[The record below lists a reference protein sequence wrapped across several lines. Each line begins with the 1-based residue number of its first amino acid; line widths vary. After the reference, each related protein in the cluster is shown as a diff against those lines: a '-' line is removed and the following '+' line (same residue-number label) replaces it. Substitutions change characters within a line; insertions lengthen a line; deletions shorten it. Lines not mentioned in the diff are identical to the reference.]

1 MALRRRMNRAVQ
13 RDGRLIAKK
22 TAVAIGFRTRRAPAA
37 TALYRRCPARRRARE
52 RHQMRRFRR
61 NRNVTVH
68 GGPVFLGLS
77 RLVVRCLSCRVCHVL
92 RATSHSDPRRK
103 QAGCN
108 TKAQTKAPLTCR
120 PADHAPARGHNQLA
134 ADLHKTTISGQIE
147 ALEGLNAG
155 FWSWL
160 NDAAGTKM
168 HIRQKRSKMG
178 VDTST
183 HPRLYPLHT
192 DGNATRRR
200 RDRASLEKRLPQ
212 PESLRATAKVVPEA
226 PLFDK
231 CRQKEKRGRR
241 CSCGL
246 AFGSVID
253 ETLAVLRFS
262 SSLFD
267 CESNQV

>member
-1 MALRRRMNRAVQ
+1 
-13 RDGRLIAKK
+13 
-22 TAVAIGFRTRRAPAA
+22 
-37 TALYRRCPARRRARE
+37 
-52 RHQMRRFRR
+52 
-61 NRNVTVH
+61 
-68 GGPVFLGLS
+68 
-77 RLVVRCLSCRVCHVL
+77 
-92 RATSHSDPRRK
+92 
-103 QAGCN
+103 
-108 TKAQTKAPLTCR
+108 
-120 PADHAPARGHNQLA
+120 LA

-183 HPRLYPLHT
+183 HHRLYPLHT

-200 RDRASLEKRLPQ
+200 RDCASLEKRLPQ
-212 PESLRATAKVVPEA
+212 PESLRATAKVVPEV

>member
-1 MALRRRMNRAVQ
+1 MSQ
-13 RDGRLIAKK
+13 
-22 TAVAIGFRTRRAPAA
+22 
-37 TALYRRCPARRRARE
+37 
-52 RHQMRRFRR
+52 
-61 NRNVTVH
+61 
-68 GGPVFLGLS
+68 GGPESEAPHRSGV
-77 RLVVRCLSCRVCHVL
+77 
-92 RATSHSDPRRK
+92 
-103 QAGCN
+103 
-108 TKAQTKAPLTCR
+108 QTGK
-120 PADHAPARGHNQLA
+120 PACAKTDHARMCGHNQSA
-134 ADLHKTTISGQIE
+134 SGQHKTTISGQIE
-147 ALEGLNAG
+147 ALEDRKGRLR
-155 FWSWL
+155 SRL
-160 NDAAGTKM
+160 QDSPGTKM

-267 CESNQV
+267 CESSQV

>member
-1 MALRRRMNRAVQ
+1 M
-13 RDGRLIAKK
+13 
-22 TAVAIGFRTRRAPAA
+22 
-37 TALYRRCPARRRARE
+37 RC
-52 RHQMRRFRR
+52 FRR

-77 RLVVRCLSCRVCHVL
+77 RLVVRCLSCRVYRVL
-92 RATSHSDPRRK
+92 WAASHCKAGHKR
-103 QAGCN
+103 AGCN
-108 TKAQTKAPLTCR
+108 RTARKRASLTCR
-120 PADHAPARGHNQLA
+120 PADHAPPRGHNQLA

-147 ALEGLNAG
+147 ALEAPDAM
-155 FWSWL
+155 FFSWL
-160 NDAAGTKM
+160 SDAAGTKM

-253 ETLAVLRFS
+253 ETLAV
-262 SSLFD
+262 
-267 CESNQV
+267 

>member
-1 MALRRRMNRAVQ
+1 MP
-13 RDGRLIAKK
+13 
-22 TAVAIGFRTRRAPAA
+22 RRADIINWPPIRTKQRFQAKS
-37 TALYRRCPARRRARE
+37 RRWK
-52 RHQMRRFRR
+52 
-61 NRNVTVH
+61 
-68 GGPVFLGLS
+68 
-77 RLVVRCLSCRVCHVL
+77 L
-92 RATSHSDPRRK
+92 RMPCSS
-103 QAGCN
+103 
-108 TKAQTKAPLTCR
+108 
-120 PADHAPARGHNQLA
+120 
-134 ADLHKTTISGQIE
+134 
-147 ALEGLNAG
+147 
-155 FWSWL
+155 SWL
-160 NDAAGTKM
+160 SDTAGTKM
-168 HIRQKRSKMG
+168 HIRQKSSKMG

-200 RDRASLEKRLPQ
+200 RDCASLEKRLPQ
-212 PESLRATAKVVPEA
+212 PESLRATAKVVPEV